1 MICNRMTWMAAALGV
16 VAIGMVGCG
25 KHQGPDKG
33 SASINAVRML
43 STADVSSVTVTITG
57 GIPTPLTV
65 PLVGHGTQYGALV
78 SDLPV
83 GTNYVFTASAKAAD
97 GTTELYHG
105 AATAVTI
112 AKSSTAA
119 VIIDMNQVAPGVAI
133 SNEAPVIDSLTA
145 TSLLVSQTDTV
156 TINAS
161 AHDPDAGQTAA
172 MSWAWAAT
180 CGTVSVPTNT
190 VGTDL
195 VDGTSMVTFTA
206 PAADGPCTVNVT
218 VTDANGVLK
227 NVASLTIQVNSAAA
241 NGNAKITANLDT
253 YPVIT
258 GLNATPVPLV
268 KGAPT
273 TLTVT
278 ASDADGDALNYLW
291 TVGPNTDGSGTCVG
305 TFGTATAASTTFT
318 LDAASTMAECTFLV
332 RVDDGNF
339 PDGTAKGGI
348 ITNHLSL
355 PVSGPGNTVV
365 GAPVFG
371 YDYQQQTTIK
381 GGDSVGLAIVA
392 NQGCTGGTLS
402 LVWAASDSTAL
413 TPTTPAA
420 LGLDG
425 SVFTSA
431 VVYPAQ
437 PGAEDGSVIT
447 VTVTATCSTSHLST
461 AHVFTLV
468 PLNSVCNGQ
477 ADGTNC
483 TATASASNKCVQA
496 ASCLAGVCHVDT
508 SVTCSASSDAC
519 KTNSCDPADGACKL
533 SNKPDTTT
541 CDDANACTTGDVCT
555 AGVCSGGAK
564 VCPSGNSCQNA
575 TCNATTGACGLASKT
590 DGTTCDDANLCTS
603 TDVCTA
609 GVCGGTAVSCN
620 PGFVCTP
627 ATGTCDP
634 KVCLAPGF
642 GVKSDPLLSGLT
654 SAADGTVW
662 TTGSIYNPFNF
673 GAGTV
678 TATSSSDAYLNKLN
692 PATGVATQSFTF
704 GYVGGADQTGNLV
717 AATQNGNVLVAGVY
731 VTEIDFTPS
740 VIAATGGTDNVDF
753 LSKSSLAIGAPMNY
767 FVVASAASVMPEIT
781 PVKAHNV
788 DLGTGAF
795 LASASNPA
803 HNLVALCGKTGR
815 LPGAYSATSATNT
828 GLLTGTLPTFGGS
841 TDIVVAV
848 VDATTGT
855 VVWGKEFGGAGDQQC
870 QSVAIDA
877 TGNVYIAGNYN
888 GTLSFGTGFSLPTVA
903 TSTTLGLP
911 YVAKLSNTGTVLAA
925 QTWGTAAVSDVLGI
939 AVDSSSNVVI
949 AGDLGVGANANFG
962 APVGTLNSSGKTDG
976 FVVKLSSSL
985 ASSLWGFTFGD
996 AAFDQAVLSLAL
1008 SSGGDVF
1015 MGGAFTGTLTGLS
1028 GLASNGNTSTD
1039 AFTVQLSGATGA
1051 ILCAQSYGDVAGNQN
1066 AAYLTVASAA
1076 SNKVTFGG
1084 NFSGTMTLGSLT
1096 GSHVTLTAASNS
1108 GYVAGLVP

>member
-1 MICNRMTWMAAALGV
+1 MLRNRMTWMAAALGV

-25 KHQGPDKG
+25 KGQGSDKG
-33 SASINAVRML
+33 SASINAAKML

-65 PLVGHGTQYGALV
+65 PLVGQGTQYGALV

-83 GTNYVFTASAKAAD
+83 GTNYVFTASAKDASS
-97 GTTELYHG
+97 TELYHG
-105 AATAVTI
+105 AATNVTI
-112 AKSSTAA
+112 TKNQTAA

-156 TINAS
+156 TIKAS

-172 MSWAWAAT
+172 MGWAWAVT
-180 CGTVSVPTNT
+180 CGSISAPTNT
-190 VGTDL
+190 VGTDS

-206 PAADGPCTVNVT
+206 PAADGPCSVNVT

-227 NVASLTIQVNSAAA
+227 NVASLTIQVGSAAA
-241 NGNAKITANLDT
+241 TGSAKITANLDT

-258 GLNATPVPLV
+258 GLNGTPVPLM
-268 KGAPT
+268 KGQPT

-291 TVGPNTDGSGTCVG
+291 TVGPNADNSGTCVG
-305 TFGTATAASTTFT
+305 TFGSATAATTTFT
-318 LDAASTMAECTFLV
+318 LASTSTMSECTFLV

-339 PDGTAKGGI
+339 PDNTPKGGV

-355 PVSGPGNTVV
+355 PVSGPAVV
-365 GAPVFG
+365 GGPVFG
-371 YDYQQQTTIK
+371 YDYQSLTTIK
-381 GGDSVGLAIVA
+381 GGDVVGLAIVA
-392 NQGCTGGTLS
+392 NQGCTGTLS
-402 LVWAASDSTAL
+402 LVWTASDSTAL

-425 SVFTSA
+425 TVFTGA
-431 VVYPAQ
+431 VTYTAQ
-437 PGAEDGSVIT
+437 PGAEDGSVVT
-447 VTVTATCSTSHLST
+447 VTVAATCSTSGAST
-461 AHVFTLV
+461 SHVFTLV

-477 ADGTNC
+477 PDGTNC
-483 TATASASNKCVQA
+483 TATAGAANKCVQA

-508 SVTCSASSDAC
+508 QVTCDPNAADQCHSNACVPATGLCALAPKADNTTCNDSSACTSGDVCTAGVCGGTAKVCPAGNAC
-519 KTNSCDPADGACKL
+519 QVATCNATSGACGLGNVADG
-533 SNKPDTTT
+533 TT
-541 CDDANACTTGDVCT
+541 CNDNSLCTTGDVCT
-555 AGVCSGGAK
+555 AG
-564 VCPSGNSCQNA
+564 
-575 TCNATTGACGLASKT
+575 T
-590 DGTTCDDANLCTS
+590 
-603 TDVCTA
+603 
-609 GVCGGTAVSCN
+609 CGGTAVSCN

-627 ATGTCDP
+627 ATGSCDP
-634 KVCLAPGF
+634 KICLAPGF
-642 GVKSDPLLSGLT
+642 GTQSDPLLSGLT
-654 SAADGTVW
+654 SAADGTLW
-662 TTGSIYNPFNF
+662 STGSIYNPFNF

-678 TATSSSDAYLNKLN
+678 SSTSSSDAYLNKLN
-692 PATGVATQSFTF
+692 PATGLATQSFTF

-740 VIAATGGTDNVDF
+740 VVAATGGTDNVDF

-781 PVKAHNV
+781 PIKAHNV

-803 HNLVALCGKTGR
+803 NNLVALCGKTGR
-815 LPGAYSATSATNT
+815 SPGLYGTGTTNT
-828 GLLTGTLPTFGGS
+828 GLLTGTATAFGGS

-848 VDATTGT
+848 VDATTGA
-855 VVWGKEFGGAGDQQC
+855 VVWGKMFGGAGDQQC

-877 TGNVYIAGNYN
+877 AGNVYIAGNYN
-888 GTLSFGTGFSLPTVA
+888 GTLSFGTGFDLPTVA

-911 YVAKLSNTGTVLAA
+911 YVAKLNNTGTVVAA
-925 QTWGTAAVSDVLGI
+925 KTWGAAAISDVLGI

-949 AGDLGVGANANFG
+949 AGDVGVGVNADFG
-962 APVGTLNSSGKTDG
+962 APVGILNSTGKTDG
-976 FVVKLSSSL
+976 FVVKLNSSL
-985 ASSLWGFTFGD
+985 ASAMWGFTFGD

-1008 SSGGDVF
+1008 SSSGDVF
-1015 MGGAFTGTLTGLS
+1015 MGGAFTGTLTGLG

-1051 ILCAQSYGDVAGNQN
+1051 VLCAQSYGDAAGNQN
-1066 AAYLTVASAA
+1066 AAYLTVATAA